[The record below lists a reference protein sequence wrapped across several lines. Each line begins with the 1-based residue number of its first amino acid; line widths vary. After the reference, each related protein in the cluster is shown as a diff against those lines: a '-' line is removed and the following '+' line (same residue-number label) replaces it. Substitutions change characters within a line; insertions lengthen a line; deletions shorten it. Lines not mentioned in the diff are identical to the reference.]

1 MNAQKQALTLNNP
14 AALALLYS
22 DLDPSPTQISLMKA
36 ICSQD
41 PKHSQIIVKAP
52 RGSGKTNIVAIAFA
66 YLHTTDPTWRI
77 LVQSGSYEQ
86 ARHLYS
92 YYQPLITNPELFP
105 QDQLLHQPTRNL
117 TQFKAGGYL
126 RILPASEKQ
135 SRGSHVDV
143 IALDEAVLI
152 KRELIDAIWPT
163 VRTSKRPKR
172 IVMSTPSPNTSLE
185 WFVQI
190 WQDADRLK
198 FERFEL
204 HPEECHWVNQEDT
217 ARVQLMYGIDSQ
229 TYRAEYLGEITERK
243 GRVWDSHL
251 IDGPSAHD
259 KPHPRAIVDPK
270 NQDEY
275 PLPLA
280 PPATEWSIGLDW
292 GYTHPTVITVW
303 EKQGETVFARD
314 CRVRTQESFTEIR
327 QEIITDYPKVPVYAD
342 SSSPGE
348 NNDLRRMG
356 AQLIPVIFSEEKSEL
371 INHVRWRLEQGFLK
385 IPDPT
390 IEPVF
395 QPLVQQMKA
404 YHYDEKTQKPV
415 KVDDDCV
422 DSMLCAMKGF
432 LNRGIFELRGVT
444 RRW

>member
-1 MNAQKQALTLNNP
+1 MN
-14 AALALLYS
+14 
-22 DLDPSPTQISLMKA
+22 A
-36 ICSQD
+36 ICSPD
-41 PKHSQIIVKAP
+41 PQHSQIIVKAP
-52 RGSGKTNIVAIAFA
+52 RGSGKTNIAAISFA
-66 YLHTTDPTWRI
+66 HLHRTDPTWKI

-86 ARHLYS
+86 ARHLNS

-105 QDQLLHQPTRNL
+105 QDQLLHEPTANL

-126 RILPASEKQ
+126 RILSASEKQ
-135 SRGSHVDV
+135 SRGSHVD
-143 IALDEAVLI
+143 ILALDEAVLI
-152 KRELIDAIWPT
+152 TQDLIDAIWPT

-172 IVMSTPSPNTSLE
+172 ILMSTPSPKTSLE
-185 WFVQI
+185 WFVRI

-204 HPEECHWVNQEDT
+204 PLQECAWINQEDT
-217 ARVQLMYGIDSQ
+217 DRVQLMYGIDSE
-229 TYRAEYLGEITERK
+229 TYRREFLGEFAERT

-251 IDGPSAHD
+251 IDGPPTPD
-259 KPHPRAIVDPK
+259 KPHPRVIVDPK

-280 PPATEWSIGLDW
+280 SPATEWTIGLDW
-292 GYTHPTVITVW
+292 GYTHPTVITAL

-385 IPDPT
+385 IPNPT
-390 IEPVF
+390 IEPAF
-395 QPLVQQMKA
+395 LPLVQQMKA
-404 YHYDEKTQKPV
+404 YHYDEKSQKPV
-415 KVDDDCV
+415 KVNDDCV

-432 LNRGIFELRGVT
+432 LNRGTFECRIVK
-444 RRW
+444 RRV

>member
-1 MNAQKQALTLNNP
+1 MN
-14 AALALLYS
+14 
-22 DLDPSPTQISLMKA
+22 A

-41 PKHSQIIVKAP
+41 PQNSQIIVKAP
-52 RGSGKTNIVAIAFA
+52 RGSGKTYIAAISFA
-66 YLHTTDPTWRI
+66 YLHRTDPTLKI

-105 QDQLLHQPTRNL
+105 QHQLLHEPTANL
-117 TQFKAGGYL
+117 TRFKAGGYL
-126 RILPASEKQ
+126 RILTASEKQ
-135 SRGSHVDV
+135 SRGSHVDI

-152 KRELIDAIWPT
+152 KQELIDAIWPT

-172 IVMSTPSPNTSLE
+172 IIMSTPSPKISLE
-185 WFVQI
+185 WFVEI

-198 FERFEL
+198 FKRFEL
-204 HPEECHWVNQEDT
+204 PLEECPWINQEDT
-217 ARVQLMYGIDSQ
+217 ARVQLMYGVDSETYQ
-229 TYRAEYLGEITERK
+229 TEYLGEITERR

-251 IDGPSAHD
+251 IDGPPTPD
-259 KPHPRAIVDPK
+259 KPHPRAIIDPK

-275 PLPLA
+275 PLPLT
-280 PPATEWSIGLDW
+280 PPATEWSVGLDW
-292 GYTHPTVITVW
+292 GFRHPTVITVW
-303 EKQGETVFARD
+303 EKQGETVYARD
-314 CRVRTQESFTEIR
+314 CRVRTRESFTEIR
-327 QEIITDYPKVPVYAD
+327 QEIITDYPKVPIYAD

-348 NNDLRRMG
+348 NNELQRMG
-356 AQLIPVIFSEEKSEL
+356 ARIIPVIFSEEKSQL
-371 INHVRWRLEQGFLK
+371 ISHARWRLEQGFLK

-390 IEPVF
+390 IDRKF
-395 QPLVQQMKA
+395 FPLVQQMKA

-432 LNRGIFELRGVT
+432 LNPRGSFKAIGAW
-444 RRW
+444 RRE